1 VLSGE
6 DWLAAQAARRT
17 LTGFPAEA
25 FMIIP
30 RRYEACIALLL
41 AAAAAG
47 AQNARSPQGPLRTL
61 TAAGDVHSLTTQEAA
76 RSYPVR
82 LHAVVTYYD
91 PYIDVR
97 HGALFVH
104 DATGSIFVSLPK
116 TPVLPLR
123 GGTDVEVVGVSG
135 AGDYAPVVYSSQV
148 RVVGQSSVPSNPI
161 KATAAQLL
169 SPNMDGQW
177 VEVGGI
183 VHAVH
188 AEPKNVSLDIETTS
202 GPVTATTRRNPG
214 VNYESLLDCQVR
226 IRANAAPQFNRKRQ
240 MVGAHLFFPS
250 MAELTVESA
259 AATDPFSMPIVPVS
273 QLLNYS
279 PGLQL
284 AHRVHVQ
291 ATVTLQWP
299 GRMLCIQQQGG
310 ALCMMSEQAL
320 RAAPGELVDVVG
332 FPSVVNYKP
341 TLENATFRLAGHAG
355 PPPQVIA
362 VTPAQA
368 FQGDHDT
375 DLVRIEGELVGQDR
389 ATGDLTLMLRS
400 GEYPFPAI
408 LPRELAGPSANR
420 WKEGSILR
428 LTGICSA
435 LIDSATTNLGE
446 GGVRPGS
453 VQILLRSAGDI
464 EVMKTPS
471 WWTPGHALGVLAAFA
486 LLVLAA
492 IAWIVVLRRRVEQQT
507 RALRASEERLR
518 HLSEHDALTSLPNRI
533 LLSDRLAM
541 ALERANR
548 FHTAMGVLMVDVD
561 KFKEVNDA
569 YGHHAGDKVLC
580 ELAKRISHAVRLT
593 DTVAR
598 IGGDEFI
605 VLLPDLHDAAEARSI
620 AAKIVA
626 TASQPVLV
634 DPLEVPVTVS
644 VGVCTYPDA
653 GSDVEKLL
661 KNADAAMYGVKTHG
675 RNGFEVYHSDAA

>member
-1 VLSGE
+1 
-6 DWLAAQAARRT
+6 
-17 LTGFPAEA
+17 
-25 FMIIP
+25 MIIP
-30 RRYEACIALLL
+30 RRYAACFALFLV
-41 AAAAAG
+41 AAAAG
-47 AQNARSPQGPLRTL
+47 ARNARGPLRTL
-61 TAAGDVHSLTTQEAA
+61 TEAGAVHSLTPQEAA

-104 DATGSIFVSLPK
+104 DATGSIFVALPK

-123 GGTDVEVVGVSG
+123 GGTVVEVVGVSG
-135 AGDYAPVVYSSQV
+135 AGDYAPVVLSSQV
-148 RVVGQSSVPSNPI
+148 RVVGQSTVPSNPI
-161 KATAAQLL
+161 EATAAQLL
-169 SPNMDGQW
+169 SPSMDGQW

-188 AEPKNVSLDIETTS
+188 VEPRNVSLDIETTS
-202 GPVTATTRRNPG
+202 GPVTATTRRDPA
-214 VNYESLLDCQVR
+214 VNYESLMDCEVR
-226 IRANAAPQFNRKRQ
+226 IRSNAAPQFNRKQQ
-240 MVGAHLFFPS
+240 MVGTHLFFPS
-250 MAELTVESA
+250 MAEVTVDHAASA
-259 AATDPFSMPIVPVS
+259 DPFAMPVIPVS
-273 QLLNYS
+273 QLLNYT
-279 PGLQL
+279 PGVQL

-299 GRMLCIQQQGG
+299 GRSLCIQQLGSG
-310 ALCMMSEQAL
+310 LCMKSDQSL
-320 RAAPGELVDVVG
+320 PTAPGDLVDVVG
-332 FPSVVNYKP
+332 FPAVVNYKP
-341 TLENATFRLAGHAG
+341 TLENATFRLAGRAG
-355 PPPQVIA
+355 LPPQLIA

-368 FQGDHDT
+368 FRGDHDT

-400 GEYPFPAI
+400 GEYLFPAI
-408 LPRELAGPSANR
+408 LPKELAGPGANR
-420 WKEGSILR
+420 LKEGSILR

-453 VQILLRSAGDI
+453 VQILLRSAADI

-492 IAWIVVLRRRVEQQT
+492 IAWILVLRRRVEQQT

-533 LLSDRLAM
+533 LLSDRLTM

-634 DPLEVPVTVS
+634 DPVQVPVTVS
-644 VGVCTYPDA
+644 VGVCTYPEA

-661 KNADAAMYGVKTHG
+661 QHADAAMYGVKTHG